1 MTLLQLM
8 QPFAKAIWGRFMPS
22 ATNDLLRIE
31 HFALGYDAPNI
42 LTDVN
47 LSVASGEIIALVGQN
62 GVGKTALLH
71 AIMGFMPQ
79 VSGQVLFNGKAIS
92 QKRPYEIARLGIG
105 LVKQENAVFSAL
117 RIVEHF
123 ALVNHLS
130 LEENLRYFPDLL
142 PKAKQRAKN
151 LSGGQR
157 QQLAVALALANQPQL
172 LLLDEPSANI
182 QPSVVESMIETLN
195 TIRENADIAIIIA
208 EQNLSVIQRLAD
220 KAYLMK
226 AGRLLPNAVEIGTL
240 SRAELAEQLTALG
253 DR

>member
-1 MTLLQLM
+1 MMKQSV
-8 QPFAKAIWGRFMPS
+8 KAIWGRFMPS
-22 ATNDLLRIE
+22 STNDLLCVE
-31 HFALGYDAPNI
+31 DFALGYDAPNI
-42 LTDVN
+42 LTNVN
-47 LSVASGEIIALVGQN
+47 LSVAGGEIIALVGQN
-62 GVGKTALLH
+62 GVGKTSLLH
-71 AIMGFMPQ
+71 AIMGFVPQ
-79 VSGQVLFNGKAIS
+79 VSGRVLFNGTDIS

-105 LVKQENAVFSAL
+105 LVKQENAVFSEL
-117 RIVEHF
+117 RVTEHF

-130 LEENLRYFPDLL
+130 LEENLSYFPDLL
-142 PKAKQRAKN
+142 SKAKQRAKN

-157 QQLAVALALANQPQL
+157 QQLAVALALANKPQL

-226 AGRLLPNAVEIGTL
+226 AGRLLPNALVIGAL
-240 SRAELAEQLTALG
+240 SRSELAQQLTALEEK
-253 DR
+253 